1 MAIQKRF
8 IHFKKFSDFNS
19 KKLSANEANTQYTI
33 GVSGEVQTGAPDIL
47 YQSYCWIKD
56 TRQQWTHG
64 QLYDCNPN
72 DDASSSVYITDFD
85 VFSLYNLTE
94 TTDGSIQFNSQ
105 SLVEA
110 LAANKIV
117 LVPYEISEGVSAR
130 GYAALVGYVED
141 LLYFKVIT
149 NSYELIVET
158 SFDDPTIYSI
168 DIDYRDFNNK
178 QDRLISGTNIKTIN
192 GKSLLGSGD
201 TIISGYE
208 WKVQI
213 YPNQTWTLVVDYKF
227 MITNTLNGP
236 LTIQLPTTNPTSDNY
251 TKECGI
257 TFTTGSTAPTI
268 RFNGDIWWVNGTAP
282 TIDAN
287 CVYEFSF
294 KFNFANNTWL
304 GVYASFKTE

>member
-56 TRQQWTHG
+56 TKQQWTHG
-64 QLYDCNPN
+64 QLYDCSPN
-72 DDASSSVYITDFD
+72 DDASSSIYITPFTLNDIERT
-85 VFSLYNLTE
+85 YRGEIT
-94 TTDGSIQFNSQ
+94 SIQWDYQAMMNAIHDNAVILIPYDSELSGYSMVGACYYEDRIYFTIPTTEGGTEYAIDAGIGNESISTSDIIYFN
-105 SLVEA
+105 V
-110 LAANKIV
+110 
-117 LVPYEISEGVSAR
+117 
-130 GYAALVGYVED
+130 
-141 LLYFKVIT
+141 
-149 NSYELIVET
+149 
-158 SFDDPTIYSI
+158 
-168 DIDYRDFNNK
+168 RDK
-178 QDRLISGTNIKTIN
+178 QDTLVSGTNIKTIN
-192 GKSLLGSGD
+192 GQSLLGSGD
-201 TIISGYE
+201 IIISDYE
-208 WKVQI
+208 RKVVV
-213 YPNQTWTLVVDYKF
+213 NAGQTWQLVVDYKF

-268 RFNGDIWWVNGTAP
+268 TFNGDIWWVNGTAP

-304 GVYASFKTE
+304 GVYASFKTA

>member
-56 TRQQWTHG
+56 TKQQWTHG
-64 QLYDCNPN
+64 QLYSGGEN
-72 DDASSSVYITDFD
+72 SVY
-85 VFSLYNLTE
+85 VTE
-94 TTDGSIQFNSQ
+94 FTLADCDAAIADGGEMQIASQ
-105 SLVEA
+105 QIWDA
-110 LAANKIV
+110 AAANKIIFIPRGDMDGGCV
-117 LVPYEISEGVSAR
+117 ALSSINDDNVYLTCIDDYNSVVYHIDVSP
-130 GYAALVGYVED
+130 
-141 LLYFKVIT
+141 
-149 NSYELIVET
+149 
-158 SFDDPTIYSI
+158 DDIAVADSSPWKFQL
-168 DIDYRDFNNK
+168 R
-178 QDRLISGTNIKTIN
+178 TIN
-192 GKSLLGSGD
+192 GQSIFGSGD
-201 TIISGYE
+201 TIISDYE
-208 WKVQI
+208 RKVVV
-213 YPNQTWTLVVDYKF
+213 NAGQTWQLVVDYKF

-268 RFNGDIWWVNGTAP
+268 TFNGDIWWVNGTAP

-304 GVYASFKTE
+304 GVYASFKTA